1 MLKNYP
7 KRSSL
12 LFAKSV
18 SARLLIV
25 AVAASLTGCL
35 SDYPTSNAAF
45 RAAHETGD
53 FIGAAAQASTA
64 ATQGG
69 ASQLL
74 WTLEEAA
81 AQRAAGNIPAAVAAL
96 ERAETLLD
104 AIDGAPEISLSG
116 EGISSLSNPY
126 ALDYRGRNL
135 DRTLSATLLALCYL
149 ELGETDRVRVALNRA
164 LFRIEDAR
172 RIADRRLAIAREEG
186 DAAASED
193 SEFRARLGSSEMR
206 NAENSATGEFG
217 ALPTYAGLVNPVATW
232 LSGLFFL
239 HTAEGPADLERA
251 RKSLQMAAAAAGSQ
265 VVAADLALAEAGT
278 GRPDP
283 GAGRTLVYILH
294 EAGNAPRWRE
304 ERISLPLIFADSAA
318 PIVGISFP
326 AVAPAGGTPSPLK
339 VSWSEGQLPE
349 ANLLASVDS
358 MVLAEFREEWPVV
371 RNRAI
376 ASATVKAIA
385 SYIANKA
392 AQEYARQNS
401 DNSGAQLMM
410 LATLIATNVYSASSQ
425 ADLRHWSALPSV
437 YRLQRGDVPRGSTL
451 TLSAEGQ
458 VGSSISLPSARAV
471 LITVRSVASGVAP
484 SVHTCIL
491 QP

>member
-1 MLKNYP
+1 M
-7 KRSSL
+7 ST
-12 LFAKSV
+12 
-18 SARLLIV
+18 RLLIV
-25 AVAASLTGCL
+25 AIAAGLTGCI
-35 SDYPTSNAAF
+35 SDYPASNAAF

-53 FIGAAAQASTA
+53 FIGAAAQASQA
-64 ATQGG
+64 AAEGG

-81 AQRAAGNIPAAVAAL
+81 AQRAAGNIPAAVAAF

-104 AIDGAPEISLSG
+104 GIDAAPEISLSG
-116 EGISSLSNPY
+116 EGISTLSNPY

-135 DRTLSATLLALCYL
+135 DRTLSATQLALCYL
-149 ELGETDRVRVALNRA
+149 ELGEADRARVALNRA
-164 LFRIEDAR
+164 MFRIDDAR

-193 SEFRARLGSSEMR
+193 SEFRSRLGSNDVL
-206 NAENSATGEFG
+206 NAERAATGEFSG
-217 ALPTYAGLVNPVATW
+217 LPTYAGLVNPVATW
-232 LSGLFFL
+232 LNGLFLL

-283 GAGRTLVYILH
+283 GAGRTLVYVLH
-294 EAGNAPRWRE
+294 EAGSAPRWRE

-339 VSWSEGQLPE
+339 VSWSEGQLPD
-349 ANLLASVDS
+349 ANLLGSVDA

-385 SYIANKA
+385 AYIANKA

-401 DNSGAQLMM
+401 DNTGAQLMM
-410 LATLIATNVYSASSQ
+410 LATLVATNVYTASAQ

-451 TLSAEGQ
+451 TLTAEGQ
-458 VGSSISLPSARAV
+458 AGPSIALPPARAV

-484 SVHTCIL
+484 SIRTCIL